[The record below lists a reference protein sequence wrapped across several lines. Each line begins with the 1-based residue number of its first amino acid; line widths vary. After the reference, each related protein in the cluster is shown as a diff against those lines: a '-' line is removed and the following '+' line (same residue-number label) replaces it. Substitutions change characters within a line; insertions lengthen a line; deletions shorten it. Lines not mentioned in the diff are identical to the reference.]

1 MNAIDTPSLGRAR
14 VRPSLIHWP
23 LRALQHALKSE
34 RRLALF
40 ALLLW
45 AAMLPALLALGL
57 DDRLL
62 RGVSLW
68 AKPLKFMASLGLFA
82 MTTAWFVGLLP
93 AERQRSRVVSFI
105 AWTILTAGSLEI
117 AYICLQAAMGQ
128 ASHFNFSDKLHQLL
142 YAAMGL
148 GALAMTATQPLLA
161 WQIAR
166 HGRPEVDAVWR
177 AAAVAGL
184 VMTFLLGAGAGGL
197 LSAMQPPA
205 GSGVPLLGWHLA
217 GADLRPAHFL
227 GLHAQQLLPL
237 AALGLGG
244 LSPRA
249 RRLGLLLLCIAYVAL
264 WAGALAHGLD
274 GAVLTVAPYAAP

>member
-1 MNAIDTPSLGRAR
+1 MSAIDNPSLGRASAQA
-14 VRPSLIHWP
+14 SLIHWP
-23 LRALQHALKSE
+23 LHVLRQALKSE

-45 AAMLPALLALGL
+45 AAMLPTLLALGL

-93 AERQRSRVVSFI
+93 AERQRSRVVGFI
-105 AWTILTAGSLEI
+105 AWTILTAASMEI
-117 AYICLQAAMGQ
+117 AYICVQAALGQ

-148 GALAMTATQPLLA
+148 CALAMTATQPVLA

-184 VMTFLLGAGAGGL
+184 VMTFVLGAGAGGL

-205 GSGVPLLGWHLA
+205 GSGMPLFGWHLA

-244 LSPRA
+244 LAPRT
-249 RRLGLLLLCIAYVAL
+249 RRLGLLLLCVVYLAL
-264 WAGALAHGLD
+264 WAAALARGLD